1 MRSGYGPSLT
11 PKLLLDFINAGGN
24 VLLGLS
30 ADSSTPSSISS
41 LLLELDISLSP
52 DRSSVVVDHFNYDT
66 ASATEKHDV
75 LLVPR
80 PGPLR
85 PDVKNFLGGDGV
97 LALPKT
103 VGQSLGSASPLLV
116 PILKAPATAYSHN
129 PKEEGESM
137 EDPFA
142 TGSQLTLISAMQA
155 RNSARFT
162 VLGSLE
168 MLEDKWFDASVKGSN
183 GKSTKTVNRE
193 FAKQLSAW
201 TFKEVGVLK
210 VGKVSHYEVTD
221 ASKKGENNTQV
232 GFQNPGIYRIKNDV
246 VRIVIIHFFFSQKY
260 TDTFTQTFN
269 IELSEYTD
277 SHYSP
282 LVIPTTDSLQ
292 LEFSML
298 SPFHR
303 LPLHPIRTTPN
314 STIFSTSFKLP
325 DQHGIFAF
333 KVNYKRPFLTN
344 VEEKR
349 QVTVRHFA
357 HDEWPRSWRITGG
370 WVWVAGLWS
379 VVGGFVAFVAIWL
392 YCEPPK
398 EAERTKIFKR

>member
-30 ADSSTPSSISS
+30 ADSTTPSSISS
-41 LLLELDISLSP
+41 LLLELDISLSQ
-52 DRSSVVVDHFNYDT
+52 DRSSIVVDHFNYDT
-66 ASATEKHDV
+66 ASAAEKHDV

-85 PDVKNFLGGDGV
+85 PDVKNFFGGDGV

-116 PILKAPATAYSHN
+116 PILKAPATAYSYN
-129 PKEEGESM
+129 PKEDGEST

-142 TGSQLTLISAMQA
+142 TGSQLMLISAMQA

-168 MLEDKWFDASVKGSN
+168 MLEDKWFDASVKVSN

-221 ASKKGENNTQV
+221 ASKKGGNSTQV

-246 VRIVIIHFFFSQKY
+246 VRIGIIHFSHKNIL
-260 TDTFTQTFN
+260 TPPHRPSTLNSPNTPIITTRPSSPPPQTASNLNSACSRPSTAFHSTPSAQRPTAPSSAHPSN
-269 IELSEYTD
+269 YQTNTGS
-277 SHYSP
+277 SP
-282 LVIPTTDSLQ
+282 SRSTTSAP
-292 LEFSML
+292 S
-298 SPFHR
+298 
-303 LPLHPIRTTPN
+303 
-314 STIFSTSFKLP
+314 
-325 DQHGIFAF
+325 
-333 KVNYKRPFLTN
+333 
-344 VEEKR
+344 
-349 QVTVRHFA
+349 
-357 HDEWPRSWRITGG
+357 
-370 WVWVAGLWS
+370 
-379 VVGGFVAFVAIWL
+379 
-392 YCEPPK
+392 
-398 EAERTKIFKR
+398 

>member
-66 ASATEKHDV
+66 ASAVEKHDV

-142 TGSQLTLISAMQA
+142 TGSQLALISAMQA

-168 MLEDKWFDASVKGSN
+168 MLENKWFDASVKGSN

-210 VGKVSHYEVTD
+210 VGKISHYEVTD
-221 ASKKGENNTQV
+221 ASKKGENSTQV

-246 VRIVIIHFFFSQKY
+246 VRIVIIPFFFSHK
-260 TDTFTQTFN
+260 N
-269 IELSEYTD
+269 ILTPPHRPSTLN
-277 SHYSP
+277 SP
-282 LVIPTTDSLQ
+282 NTLIPTTRPS
-292 LEFSML
+292 S
-298 SPFHR
+298 SPPQTASNLNSACSRPSTAFHST
-303 LPLHPIRTTPN
+303 PSAQHPTAPSSAHPSNCRTNTGSSSSK
-314 STIFSTSFKLP
+314 STTSVP
-325 DQHGIFAF
+325 
-333 KVNYKRPFLTN
+333 
-344 VEEKR
+344 
-349 QVTVRHFA
+349 
-357 HDEWPRSWRITGG
+357 S
-370 WVWVAGLWS
+370 
-379 VVGGFVAFVAIWL
+379 
-392 YCEPPK
+392 
-398 EAERTKIFKR
+398 